1 MDYNLVTY
9 SEFCQTIMRSILE
22 SNVILYYSHIPTAIV
37 SLLLGLF
44 IFIKNRKDGSS
55 RLFFLVTVLFGLW
68 SFFDLILWSSPDS
81 RKTMFFWSIINLL
94 ENMVSCFTLYFVY
107 VFLEKKDVLLRYKA
121 GFALLFLPYLALLP
135 THYNITG
142 FNATLCEAQQG
153 SLINYFYFLEGVFLA
168 TLLGYTIWKICK
180 TSGTERR
187 QVAYLAVGSMLF
199 LLSFSGANIA
209 GSIASVINPDDPN
222 NWKIL
227 QYGLF
232 GMPVFLAFL
241 TFLIVKYQA
250 FNLKLLGAQALVLG
264 LISLIGSQL
273 FFIREMTSY
282 ILVAIT
288 FVLAALFGIILIRSV
303 KEEVRRKEELQ
314 ELTQELAEANQELKR
329 LDAAKSEFISI
340 ASHQLRTPLT
350 AIRGYISLVLEGS
363 YGKVTPTLQDVLNK
377 VYVVNNRMGQ
387 LVEDLLSIS
396 RIESGRVQYNLV
408 ATQLEPMVAD
418 LVDMFSIMAK
428 SKGLALKMKLPKKSL
443 PKLMID
449 ATKMREVISN
459 LIDNALK
466 YTKEGGVTVTV
477 DGDDR
482 YVAVRVQDTGI
493 GVDPQDS
500 KRLFEKFTRSSE
512 TMKLDVSGT
521 GLGLYVGKNFVE
533 AHGGLLSV
541 ESEGPGKGSTFI
553 IKLPVEPPRPKSVTS

>member
-1 MDYNLVTY
+1 MNFNLVTN
-9 SEFCQTIMRSILE
+9 SEYCQVIMQSILD

-37 SLLLGLF
+37 TLLLGLF
-44 IFIKNRKDGSS
+44 IFLKNRKDLSS
-55 RLFFLVTVLFGLW
+55 RLFFLVTVLFALW
-68 SFFDLILWSSPDS
+68 SAFDLILWSSPDS
-81 RKTMFFWSIINLL
+81 RKTMFFWSIINFL
-94 ENMVSCFTLYFVY
+94 ENMVSCLTVYFVY
-107 VFLEKKDVLLRYKA
+107 VFIEKRDLAMRYKA
-121 GFALLFLPYLALLP
+121 AFALLFVPFLVLLP
-135 THYNITG
+135 THFNITG

-153 SLINYFYFLEGVFLA
+153 ILINYFYFLEVVFFL
-168 TLLGYTIWKICK
+168 TLLGYGIWKIFK
-180 TSGTERR
+180 TRDSARV
-187 QVAYLAVGSMLF
+187 QVAYLVLGSVLF

-209 GSIASVINPDDPN
+209 GSIASVINPDDPD

-232 GMPVFLAFL
+232 GMPVFLGFL
-241 TFLIVKYQA
+241 TYLIVKYQA
-250 FNLKLLGAQALVLG
+250 FNLKLIGAQALVVG

-288 FVLAALFGIILIRSV
+288 FVLASIFGIILIRSV
-303 KEEVRRKEELQ
+303 KEEVKRKEELQ
-314 ELTQELAEANQELKR
+314 ALTQELAIANNELKR

-350 AIRGYISLVLEGS
+350 AIKGYVSLILEGS
-363 YGKVTPTLQDVLNK
+363 YGKVPMTLQDVLNK

-396 RIESGRVQYNLV
+396 RIESGRVQYNFV
-408 ATQLEPMVAD
+408 EAQLEPIVAD
-418 LVDMFSIMAK
+418 IVDMFTIMAK
-428 SKGLALKMKLPKKSL
+428 DKKLSLKIKLPSKSL
-443 PKLMID
+443 PKLTLDVNKI
-449 ATKMREVISN
+449 REVVSN

-477 DGDDR
+477 EGDTKCVSIR
-482 YVAVRVQDTGI
+482 IKDTGI
-493 GVDPQDS
+493 GVDSKES
-500 KRLFEKFTRSSE
+500 KRLFEKFTRSTE

-541 ESEGPGKGSTFI
+541 ESEGHGKGATFI
-553 IKLPVEPPRPKSVTS
+553 IKLPVETLGKAASL

>member
-1 MDYNLVTY
+1 MDFNLVTN
-9 SEFCQTIMRSILE
+9 SEYCKVIMDSILS
-22 SNVILYYSHIPTAIV
+22 SNVILYYSHIPTAII
-37 SLLLGLF
+37 SLFLGGF
-44 IFIKNRKDGSS
+44 IFLKNRKDLSS
-55 RLFFLVTVLFGLW
+55 RLFFLVTLLFAAW

-94 ENMVSCFTLYFVY
+94 ENMVSCLTVYFVY
-107 VFLEKKDVLLRYKA
+107 VFLEKKDVVMKYKVICMA
-121 GFALLFLPYLALLP
+121 LFLPFLVLLP
-135 THYNITG
+135 TKMNMAG

-153 SLINYFYFLEGVFLA
+153 DLINYFYFLEGVFFF
-168 TLLGYTIWKICK
+168 TLLGYGIRKIIK
-180 TSGTERR
+180 TSGSERR
-187 QVAYLAVGSMLF
+187 EAAYLFLGATLF

-209 GSIASVINPDDPN
+209 GSIASVISPDNPD

-241 TFLIVKYQA
+241 TYLIVKYQA
-250 FNLKLLGAQALVLG
+250 FNVKLIGAQALVVG

-288 FVLAALFGIILIRSV
+288 FILAAIFGIILIRSV
-303 KEEVRRKEELQ
+303 KEEVKRKEELQ
-314 ELTQELAEANQELKR
+314 QLSNQLAAANVELKR

-350 AIRGYISLVLEGS
+350 AIKGYISLVLEGS
-363 YGKVTPTLQDVLNK
+363 YGKVIPSVQDVLNK
-377 VYVVNNRMGQ
+377 VYTVNNRMGQ
-387 LVEDLLSIS
+387 LVEDLLNIS
-396 RIESGRVQYNLV
+396 RIESGRVQYNFV
-408 ATQLEPMVAD
+408 ETSIEPIVAD
-418 LVDMFSIMAK
+418 VVDMFVLMAK
-428 SKGLALKMKLPKKSL
+428 EKKLMLKMKLPRKSL
-443 PKLMID
+443 PKLSLDVNKI
-449 ATKMREVISN
+449 REVISN

-466 YTKEGGVTVTV
+466 YTKEGSVTVSV
-477 DGDDR
+477 EGEENA
-482 YVAVRVQDTGI
+482 VVVRVADTGI
-493 GVDPQDS
+493 GVDPGDV

-541 ESEGPGKGSTFI
+541 ESEGKGRGATFVI
-553 IKLPVEPPRPKSVTS
+553 RLPLKFVSQSKG

>member
-1 MDYNLVTY
+1 MDFNIVTY
-9 SEFCQTIMRSILE
+9 SEYCSQVIDAFLG
-22 SNVILYYSHIPTAIV
+22 SNVILYYSHVPTAVV

-44 IFIKNRKDGSS
+44 IFIKNRKDTSS
-55 RLFFLVTVLFGLW
+55 RLFFLVTVLFALW
-68 SFFDLILWSSPDS
+68 SFFDLVLWSSPDS

-107 VFLEKKDVLLRYKA
+107 VFLEKKDVILRYKTA
-121 GFALLFLPYLALLP
+121 SFLLFLPYLVLLP

-153 SLINYFYFLEGVFLA
+153 SLINYFYFLEGVFFLV
-168 TLLGYTIWKICK
+168 LVGYALWKIV
-180 TSGTERR
+180 TTRGTDRR
-187 QVAYLAVGSMLF
+187 QAIYLSLGSILF

-209 GSIASVINPDDPN
+209 GSIASVINPDDPD

-232 GMPVFLAFL
+232 GMPVFLGFL

-250 FNLKLLGAQALVLG
+250 FNLKLIGAQALVVG

-314 ELTQELAEANQELKR
+314 TLTQELAEANQELKR

-396 RIESGRVQYNLV
+396 RIESGRVQYTLV
-408 ATQLEPMVAD
+408 ETQMEPMVAD
-418 LVDMFSIMAK
+418 LVDMFGIMAK
-428 SKGLALKMKLPKKSL
+428 NKGLALKMKLPKKSL

-449 ATKMREVISN
+449 ATKIREVISN

-466 YTKEGGVTVTV
+466 YTKEGGVTVSV

-482 YVAVRVQDTGI
+482 YVAVRVEDTGI
-493 GVDPQDS
+493 GVDPADS

-541 ESEGPGKGSTFI
+541 ESDGPGKGATFI
-553 IKLPVEPPRPKSVTS
+553 VKLPVNSPRPKATKS